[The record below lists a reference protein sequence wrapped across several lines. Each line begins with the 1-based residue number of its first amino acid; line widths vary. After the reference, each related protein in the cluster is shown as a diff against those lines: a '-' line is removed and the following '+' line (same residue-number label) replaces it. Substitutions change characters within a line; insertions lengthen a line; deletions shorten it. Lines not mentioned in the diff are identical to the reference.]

1 MRPLILV
8 ALLVAC
14 SDPTKVAPVPTIG
27 AIAGTVVSHSFQNP
41 VAGVQVTIMSF
52 ADSTYTAQD
61 TTNAT
66 GMFFQDGVPA
76 GAGEFVLRHLPTGCD
91 SVMVAG
97 FAVQNG
103 LVDSTA
109 ILLPCGP

>member
-14 SDPTKVAPVPTIG
+14 SDPTKVAPVPTVG
-27 AIAGTVVSHSFQNP
+27 AIAGTVVSHSIQQL
-41 VAGVQVTIMSF
+41 VASVQVTIMSLT
-52 ADSTYTAQD
+52 DSTCTALD
-61 TTNAT
+61 TTSVGGTFYQN
-66 GMFFQDGVPA
+66 GVPA
-76 GAGEFVLRHLPTGCD
+76 GPGQFELRHLPTGCD
-91 SVMVAG
+91 SVLVAG

-103 LVDSTA
+103 LVDSTT